1 MKKILFIFLLCSPFL
16 YSQLEYKYD
25 TNSKTLPY
33 WVQEMYSDHPDPGK
47 VELLYNDFYKENK
60 FIKNKHT
67 QYYKRWKRYLSR
79 EIGVSN
85 NNKFKKDI
93 RNKSGL
99 PEWQCVGPFD
109 FDRHAASSSY
119 AAGAA
124 HLYTVEQAIS
134 NTNILYAGGA
144 TCGLWKSEDKGLH
157 WNPLFDTE
165 LMINEVYSLEIDFS
179 NSDIVYF
186 SSGGDLYRTNDGG
199 NSYELLYEL
208 DFIKDIVMDPNN
220 NNLIYICDEEQLYR
234 LNIADNNLEYLV
246 AGDMLEMEFHPTNT
260 SIIYLIRQTGNK
272 TDFLKSTDGGNSFN
286 IFDNGWPNPD
296 SEDEQR
302 RTEIAVSIDNPD
314 RIVAL
319 ATGSANG
326 GSGLYG
332 LYVSDDNGESWEFRC
347 CGEQPA
353 GVPSENNMNLM
364 GWSHEGLDD
373 GGQYYYDLALAVN
386 PNNADNIHVGGVNH
400 WVSNDGG
407 YTFTCPSKWS
417 WAPDQEN
424 TKYVHADIH
433 DIKYYDNDL
442 WIACDGGIF
451 YSNNQGDT
459 IHQRMFGIAGT
470 DFWGFG
476 SGFSDGDVMIGGT
489 YHNAT
494 LLKDNNTYLQGD
506 TLSGTDELG
515 GWVSICGG
523 DNYRGFVN
531 FGDNRKVY
539 LDEWG
544 SGGGYKLSG
553 DRNIPLEGFSM
564 SVLSNASYT
573 TGESSN
579 LEFDP
584 RCYNIIYIGN
594 GDILY
599 KSYDNGYSSIPLY
612 DFEEKVTSIEVGW
625 DNPSIIYVATYDG
638 YWSEKNIWRSED
650 GGENFINITPSFPG
664 IIADDWIPFDITISS
679 ENANHVWIAR
689 CPNSL
694 SYESYEGSKVYKSI
708 NAGDDW
714 TNVTGSGLS
723 GENITNIE
731 YHRGSNGGVYLG
743 TRKNVYYKNDAMT
756 EWILF
761 NNGLPLSTYSTQ
773 LVPYY
778 KDGKLKNGTNRSV
791 WEVDF
796 YETAN
801 PSAQI
806 AADRLTINCMNDTV
820 RFVDHSAISSFNP
833 TWAWSFP
840 GGTPSSSN
848 EQNPEVVYSAEGI
861 YDVYLTITDGY
872 GFDGQ
877 TIMGMI
883 NYTNDPLTMEGFDCD
898 GNCQEEFMSV
908 TLIAED
914 SYGDG
919 WNGNSLS
926 ILVDG
931 VLLTQ
936 KTLSNGYYDEF
947 DLCLPSNPNVCVEII
962 VEEGGWP
969 EEVSWYIED
978 NIGNEIISGE
988 SPFYGELYD
997 NCPIYGCTDSD
1008 AINYNPDANTDDESC
1023 CFGAFYTILMED
1035 SYGDGWN
1042 GNTLTIG
1049 EHELEL
1055 EEGSELEELIC
1066 LSGDQS
1072 CFNIVCDGG
1081 DWQYE
1086 VSWTI
1091 YNENGDFI
1099 VSGGAPYTGCFLEGC
1114 TDPIACNYNIE
1125 ATNEDGSC
1133 EYPDLNG
1140 DCNNTNLEINL
1151 DKEEVITGIT
1161 DILGRKITQIESG
1174 QIYLVNRKNGK
1185 TEKNISFK

>member
-1 MKKILFIFLLCSPFL
+1 MKKILFIFLFYSSFI

-25 TNSKTLPY
+25 QHSTTLPY
-33 WVQEMYSDHPDPGK
+33 WVQEMYSKSPDPGK
-47 VELLYNDFYKENK
+47 VELLYEEYYKKNE
-60 FIKNKHT
+60 FIKNQHT
-67 QYYKRWKRYLSR
+67 QYYKRWKRFLSR
-79 EIGVSN
+79 KIKVSDDY
-85 NNKFKKDI
+85 NNKKI
-93 RNKSGL
+93 GGL
-99 PEWQCVGPFD
+99 PEWECVGPFD
-109 FDRHAASSSY
+109 FDRNAASTSY

-124 HLYTVEQAIS
+124 HLYTVEQSIS
-134 NTNILYAGGA
+134 NPNKLYAGGA
-144 TCGLWKSEDKGLH
+144 TCGLWKSENKGLH
-157 WNPLFDTE
+157 WDPLFDTQ
-165 LMINEVYSLEIDFS
+165 LMINAVYSLEIDFS

-186 SSGGDLYRTNDGG
+186 SSGDNLYRTIDGG
-199 NSYELLYEL
+199 ETYELLYEL
-208 DFIKDIVMDPNN
+208 GFIKDIVMHPN
-220 NNLIYICDEEQLYR
+220 
-234 LNIADNNLEYLV
+234 DNNLVYICSEEGLYSLSISENNLETV
-246 AGDMLEMEFHPTNT
+246 FSGDILELEFHPTN
-260 SIIYLIRQTGNK
+260 SNIIYIINQVDNK
-272 TDFLKSTDGGNSFN
+272 TDFLRSINSAETFE

-314 RIVAL
+314 RVVAL
-319 ATGSANG
+319 ATGSDNG

-332 LYVSDDNGESWEFRC
+332 VYVSDDQGESWEFRC
-347 CGEQPA
+347 CGNQPA
-353 GVPSENNMNLM
+353 GIPSEDNQNLM

-417 WAPDQEN
+417 WAADSEN

-433 DIKYYDNDL
+433 DIKYYNDDL

-451 YSNNQGDT
+451 YSNNEGDT

-506 TLSGTDELG
+506 TLEGTDELG

-531 FGDNRKVY
+531 FGDGRKVY

-544 SGGGYKLSG
+544 SGGGYTLSG
-553 DRNIPLEGFSM
+553 NRTIPLEGFSM

-594 GDILY
+594 GDMLY

-612 DFEEKVTSIEVGW
+612 DFGEKVTSIEVGW
-625 DNPSIIYVATYDG
+625 NNPNVIYVATYDG
-638 YWSEKNIWRSED
+638 YWDEKHVWRSD
-650 GGENFINITPSFPG
+650 DAGLSFIDKTPSFPG
-664 IIADDWIPFDITISS
+664 ISDDDWIPFDITIND
-679 ENANHVWIAR
+679 EDAYNVFIAR

-694 SYESYEGSKVYKSI
+694 SYDSYEGSKVYEST
-708 NAGDDW
+708 NGGDSW
-714 TNVTGSGLS
+714 ANITGSGLN

-731 YHRGSNGGVYLG
+731 YHRGSNGGIYLG
-743 TRKNVYYKNDAMT
+743 TRKNVYYKNESMT
-756 EWILF
+756 EWVLF

-778 KDGKLKNGTNRSV
+778 KGGKLKNGTNRSV

-806 AADRLTINCMNDTV
+806 AANKLTINCMNDTV
-820 RFVDHSAISSFNP
+820 QFVDHSAISSVNP

-840 GGTPSSSN
+840 DGTPSSSTD
-848 EQNPEVVYSAEGI
+848 QNPQVVYSEEGL

-872 GFDGQ
+872 GFNSQ
-877 TIMGMI
+877 TILGMI

-898 GNCQEEFMSV
+898 GTCQEGFISA

-919 WNGNSLS
+919 WNGNTLS
-926 ILVDG
+926 IMVDG

-936 KTLSNGYYDEF
+936 KTLSSGYYNEF
-947 DLCLPSNPNVCVEII
+947 DLCIPSDPNICVEII
-962 VEEGGWP
+962 VQEGGWP
-969 EEVSWYIED
+969 EEVSW
-978 NIGNEIISGE
+978 IIVDETNNDILSGE
-988 SPFYGELYD
+988 SPWYSDLY
-997 NCPIYGCTDSD
+997 NSCPIYGCTDPN
-1008 AINYNPDANTDDESC
+1008 AINYDSNANTDDESC
-1023 CFGAFYTILMED
+1023 CFGAFYTIIMED

-1042 GNTLTIG
+1042 GNILTIDDYQI
-1049 EHELEL
+1049 EL
-1055 EEGSELEELIC
+1055 EEGYEGEEIIC
-1066 LSGDQS
+1066 LASEQS
-1072 CFNIVCDGG
+1072 CFNVVCDGG

-1091 YNENGDFI
+1091 YNQQGDLI
-1099 VSGGAPYTGCFLEGC
+1099 ISGGAPYTGCFLEGC

-1133 EYPDLNG
+1133 EYPDENG
-1140 DCNNTNLEINL
+1140 DCNSVGLESLEEINT
-1151 DKEEVITGIT
+1151 EFIIIT
-1161 DILGRKITQIESG
+1161 DIIGRKINNIKSG
-1174 QIYLVNRKNGK
+1174 QLYLVNRGNGK
-1185 TEKNISFK
+1185 SEKKVHFK

>member
-1 MKKILFIFLLCSPFL
+1 MKKILFIFLFYSSFTF
-16 YSQLEYKYD
+16 SQLEYKYD
-25 TNSKTLPY
+25 SNSTHLPY
-33 WVQEMYSDHPDPGK
+33 WVQEMYSENPDPGK
-47 VELLYNDFYKENK
+47 VELLYQEYYNNNK

-67 QYYKRWKRYLSR
+67 QYYKRWKRFLSR
-79 EIGVSN
+79 EIINTDKYNSTN
-85 NNKFKKDI
+85 IQKKV
-93 RNKSGL
+93 SGL
-99 PEWQCVGPFD
+99 PQWECVGPFD
-109 FDRHAASSSY
+109 FDRNAASTSY

-134 NTNILYAGGA
+134 NTDVLYAGGA

-157 WNPLFDTE
+157 WTPLFDTE
-165 LMINEVYSLEIDFS
+165 LMINEVYSLEIDFLD
-179 NSDIVYF
+179 SDIVYF
-186 SSGGDLYRTNDGG
+186 SSGGDLYRTIDGE
-199 NSYELLYEL
+199 SYELLYEL
-208 DFIKDIVMDPNN
+208 GFITDIIMDPNDN
-220 NNLIYICDEEQLYR
+220 NIIYICNDDNLSR
-234 LNIADNNLEYLV
+234 LNISENNLETLII
-246 AGDMLEMEFHPTNT
+246 GDILELEFHPTNP
-260 SIIYLIRQTGNK
+260 SIIYIIRQSDNK
-272 TDFLKSTDGGNSFN
+272 TEFFKSINSGETFT
-286 IFDNGWPNPD
+286 IYDNGWPNPN
-296 SEDEQR
+296 SGDEQL
-302 RTEIAVSIDNPD
+302 RTEIAVTLDNPN

-319 ATGSANG
+319 ATGSAND

-332 LYVSDDNGESWEFRC
+332 VYVSEDQGENWEFRC
-347 CGEQPA
+347 CGDQPA
-353 GVPSENNMNLM
+353 GIPSADNLNLM

-373 GGQYYYDLALAVN
+373 GGQYYYDLALAIN

-417 WAPDQEN
+417 WAEDQEN

-433 DIKYYDNDL
+433 DIKYYENDL

-459 IHQRMFGIAGT
+459 IHQRMFGVAGT

-494 LLKDNNTYLQGD
+494 LLKDNDTYLQGD
-506 TLSGTDELG
+506 TLEGTSEFG

-531 FGDNRKVY
+531 FGDGRKVY

-544 SGGGYKLSG
+544 SGGGYTLSG
-553 DRNIPLEGFSM
+553 DRTVPLEGFSM

-584 RCYNIIYIGN
+584 RCFNILYIGN
-594 GDILY
+594 GDVLY
-599 KSYDNGYSSIPLY
+599 KSYDNGYSSIPIY
-612 DFEEKVTSIEVGW
+612 DFGESVTSIEVGW
-625 DNPSIIYVATYDG
+625 DNPNIIYVATYDNF
-638 YWSEKNIWRSED
+638 WSEKNIWRSED
-650 GGENFINITPSFPG
+650 SGLSFVNITPSFPG
-664 IIADDWIPFDITISS
+664 VIADDWIPFDITVSS
-679 ENANHVWIAR
+679 ENADHVWIAR

-694 SYESYEGSKVYKSI
+694 SYESYQGSKVYKSI
-708 NAGDDW
+708 NGGENW
-714 TNVTGSGLS
+714 TNITGLGLS

-731 YHRGSNGGVYLG
+731 YHRGSNGGIYLG

-761 NNGLPLSTYSTQ
+761 NNNLPASTYSTQ

-778 KDGKLKNGTNRSV
+778 KEGKLKNGTNRSV

-806 AADRLTINCMNDTV
+806 AADKLTINCINDTV
-820 RFVDHSAISSFNP
+820 QFVDHSAISNLNA

-840 GGTPSSSN
+840 GGIPANSY
-848 EQNPEVVYSAEGI
+848 EQNPQVVYSEEGT
-861 YDVYLTITDGY
+861 YDVYLTITDAY

-877 TIMGMI
+877 TIIGMI

-898 GNCQEEFMSV
+898 STCQEGFMSA

-919 WNGNSLS
+919 WNGNNLS
-926 ILVDG
+926 IMVDG

-947 DLCLPSNPNVCVEII
+947 NLCIPSDPNLCVEII
-962 VEEGGWP
+962 VQEGGWP
-969 EEVSWYIED
+969 EEVSWTILDSE
-978 NIGNEIISGE
+978 NNEIISGE
-988 SPFYGELYD
+988 SPFYGELYN
-997 NCPIYGCTDSD
+997 NCPILGCTDPN
-1008 AINYNPDANTDDESC
+1008 AINYNPDANTDDASC
-1023 CFGAFYTILMED
+1023 CFGAFYTIIMED

-1042 GNTLTIG
+1042 GNTLIIDTY
-1049 EHELEL
+1049 ELEL
-1055 EEGSELEELIC
+1055 EEGYEGEEIIC
-1066 LSGDQS
+1066 LSGNEN
-1072 CFNIVCDGG
+1072 CFNVMCGG
-1081 DWQYE
+1081 GSWQSE
-1086 VSWTI
+1086 VSWSI
-1091 YNENGDFI
+1091 YNNQQELI
-1099 VSGGAPYTGCFLEGC
+1099 LSGNAPYNGCFLEGC
-1114 TDPIACNYNIE
+1114 TDSNACNYNIE
-1125 ATNEDGSC
+1125 ATYENGTC
-1133 EYPDLNG
+1133 EYPDENG
-1140 DCNNTNLEINL
+1140 DCENISIEEYLDNPNEI
-1151 DKEEVITGIT
+1151 ISIT
-1161 DILGRKITQIESG
+1161 DLIGRQLNTMQSG
-1174 QIYLVNRKNGK
+1174 NIYLISRKNGQIDK
-1185 TEKNISFK
+1185 KIYFK